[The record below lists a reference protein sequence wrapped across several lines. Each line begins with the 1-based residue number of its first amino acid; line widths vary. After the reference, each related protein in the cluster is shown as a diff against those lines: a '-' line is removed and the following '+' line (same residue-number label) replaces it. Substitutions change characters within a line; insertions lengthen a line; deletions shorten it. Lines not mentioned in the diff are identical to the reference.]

1 MKKFKKVYI
10 EITNVCNL
18 NCSFCP
24 KHKRIPK
31 IMNSSEF
38 EKILQITHN
47 RGDNFYLHLM
57 GEPTSH
63 PEFKEILNICNK
75 YNIKVNVTTNGTL
88 LDKAGNILIENQVRS
103 VNISLHSF
111 EANNLNIS
119 LQKYLDNI
127 INFCKKAI
135 GQKTI
140 VELRLWTMSLESIK
154 NKSGLNYEIV
164 EYLNKNLNPDID
176 MFKQLEETFFSMT
189 NNRKKNFRI
198 NQNIYLGMAEQFSW
212 PSIKNSPNEVC
223 PGFCY
228 GLRNQIA
235 ILSDGTVVP
244 CCLDSE
250 GNIPLGNIFN
260 EDFDD
265 IINNSRSKSIY
276 NGFTNQKAVES
287 LCQSCGYMK
296 KYMKNKYNN
305 PIK

>member
-1 MKKFKKVYI
+1 MKKFKKVYV

-63 PEFKEILNICNK
+63 PEFKEILDICNK

-111 EANNLNIS
+111 EANTLNVS
-119 LQKYLDNI
+119 LQNYLDNI

-212 PSIKNSPNEVC
+212 PSIENSPNEVC

-276 NGFTNQKAVES
+276 NGFTNQKAVEP

>member
-63 PEFKEILNICNK
+63 TEFKEILNICNK